1 VGRHGPAQQIPDA
14 LNPFVPAAP
23 IRSVLR
29 DPHLPCDNDET
40 ADPEDTAPDRR
51 LVNPANQQRSGR
63 WITRERLKWT
73 GIGIAGAFLALVL
86 VLVITAPL
94 SKSLQPITAPSLT
107 LLSVEGAPI
116 ARRGAVVEGT
126 VDAAKL
132 PRHVVRPFLAIE
144 DRRFFAHIG
153 VDPQG
158 LARAFLANLRE
169 GEVVEGG
176 STITQ
181 QLAKLSFLSP
191 EQTIWR
197 KLQEVVLAFWLEA
210 RLGKNEIL
218 SRYLSSVYFG
228 DNVFGLRAA
237 ARHYFSREP
246 EELSVEQAAML
257 AGLLKAPST
266 LAPTDNLDGARER
279 AAVVI
284 AAMVDAGMLS
294 QAEAEELP
302 EVTLAVGGLPQV
314 PSGSYFADWAFSQAE
329 AALDDKYPTHLL
341 RTTLE
346 DRLQREAVA
355 AIRNVGTGGA
365 QVALVAMRRD
375 GRVVAM
381 VGGNSYER
389 SPFNRATQALRQP
402 GSTFKLFVYL
412 AALREG
418 YTTSTR
424 VQDRPLRIGN
434 WTPAN
439 YNNEYRGEITLRE
452 AFAVS
457 SNVAAVRLSEEVGRD
472 KVIAAARDLGLRG
485 DLERGPTM
493 ALGTSGVS
501 LIDLVAAYAAV
512 SAGRHPVRPHGL
524 PVENATSGTTPM
536 DPRVRAQMLELLRAA
551 VDEGSGR
558 GARLSTQ
565 AFGKTGTSQDGRDA
579 YFIGFAGDLITGVWI
594 GHDDNRPIPG
604 AQGGGVPAAIW
615 RTFMTSALTP
625 TDNVRPPRRAP
636 REVPP
641 PPSAARAPV
650 VSREYD
656 VEQGISGEDA
666 PVARPL
672 DGPTAEVPII
682 EVPQV
687 LDLPEPAAPRAV
699 PRPAPDVP
707 VQDEEPSQDAE
718 PVQPGR

>member
-1 VGRHGPAQQIPDA
+1 M
-14 LNPFVPAAP
+14 
-23 IRSVLR
+23 LR
-29 DPHLPCDNDET
+29 DPHLRPDSDE
-40 ADPEDTAPDRR
+40 ALGLEDTAAEPS
-51 LVNPANQQRSGR
+51 LAYAPGPPPPGR

-73 GIGIAGAFLALVL
+73 GLGIVGAFLALIL

-107 LLSVEGAPI
+107 LLSAEGAPI
-116 ARRGAVVEGT
+116 ARRGAVVEGP
-126 VDAAKL
+126 VDAAEL
-132 PRHVVRPFLAIE
+132 PDHVVQPFLAIE
-144 DRRFFAHIG
+144 DRRFFGHFG

-197 KLQEVVLAFWLEA
+197 KLQEAVLAFWLEA

-294 QAEAEELP
+294 KAEAEELP
-302 EVTLAVGGLPQV
+302 EVTLDVGGLPEV
-314 PSGSYFADWAFSQAE
+314 PSGSYFADWAFAQAE
-329 AALDDKYPTHLL
+329 AALDDKYPAHTLT
-341 RTTLE
+341 TTLE

-418 YTTSTR
+418 YTPGTR
-424 VQDRPLRIGN
+424 VEDRPLRIGN

-439 YNNEYRGEITLRE
+439 YNDEYRGEITLRE

-457 SNVAAVRLSEEVGRD
+457 SNVAAVRLAEEVGRD
-472 KVIAAARDLGLRG
+472 KVIAAARDLGMRG
-485 DLERGPTM
+485 ELERGPTM

-524 PVENATSGTTPM
+524 PRENVADGTTAM
-536 DPRVRAQMLELLRAA
+536 EPRVRAQMLELLRAA
-551 VDEGSGR
+551 VNEGSAR

-565 AFGKTGTSQDGRDA
+565 AFGKTGTSQDSRDA
-579 YFIGFAGDLITGVWI
+579 YFIGFSGDLITGVWI
-594 GHDDNRPIPG
+594 GHDDNRPMPG

-615 RTFMTSALTP
+615 RNFMTRALTP
-625 TDNVRPPRRAP
+625 ADEAPAPARAP
-636 REVPP
+636 REMPP

-656 VEQGISGEDA
+656 VEQGLAGEDA
-666 PVARPL
+666 PIARPL
-672 DGPTAEVPII
+672 DGPTAQVPIVA
-682 EVPQV
+682 VPPV
-687 LDLPEPAAPRAV
+687 VDLPGPAAPRIE
-699 PRPAPDVP
+699 PRPAPAIP
-707 VQDEEPSQDAE
+707 TPDEELPQDAE
-718 PVQPGR
+718 PVEAQR

>member
-1 VGRHGPAQQIPDA
+1 
-14 LNPFVPAAP
+14 
-23 IRSVLR
+23 VLR
-29 DPHLPCDNDET
+29 DPHLRPDSDEAPVLEET
-40 ADPEDTAPDRR
+40 AAEP
-51 LVNPANQQRSGR
+51 LPADASSPRTPRR

-73 GIGIAGAFLALVL
+73 GVGIVGAFFALILLLAV
-86 VLVITAPL
+86 TAPL

-107 LLSVEGAPI
+107 LLSAEGAPI
-116 ARRGAVVEGT
+116 ARRGAVVEAP
-126 VDAAKL
+126 VDAAEL
-132 PRHVVRPFLAIE
+132 PEHVVQPFLAIE
-144 DRRFFAHIG
+144 DRRFFKHFG

-191 EQTIWR
+191 EQTVWR

-210 RLGKNEIL
+210 QLGKNEIL

-237 ARHYFSREP
+237 AAHYFSREP

-294 QAEAEELP
+294 QAKAEGLP

-329 AALDDKYPTHLL
+329 AALDNKYPTHML

-346 DRLQREAVA
+346 DRLQREAVT

-418 YTTSTR
+418 YTPTTR

-434 WTPAN
+434 WAPAN

-457 SNVAAVRLSEEVGRD
+457 SNVAAVRLSEQVGRD

-485 DLERGPTM
+485 DLEQGPTM

-501 LIDLVAAYAAV
+501 LIDLVSAYAAV
-512 SAGRHPVRPHGL
+512 SAGRHPVLPHGL
-524 PVENATSGTTPM
+524 PLEDPTSDTTPM
-536 DPRVRAQMLELLRAA
+536 DPRVRAQMLELLQAA
-551 VDEGSGR
+551 VNEGSAR

-579 YFIGFAGDLITGVWI
+579 YFIGFSGDLITGVWI
-594 GHDDNRPIPG
+594 GHDDNRPMPG

-615 RTFMTSALTP
+615 RSFMRRALAP
-625 TDNVRPPRRAP
+625 ADEAPAPCRAP
-636 REVPP
+636 REAPL

-656 VEQGISGEDA
+656 VEQGLAGADA
-666 PVARPL
+666 PIA
-672 DGPTAEVPII
+672 GPMDDPAAQVPII
-682 EVPQV
+682 EVPPV
-687 LDLPEPAAPRAV
+687 LDLPEPTAPRVV
-699 PRPAPDVP
+699 PRPAPDIP
-707 VQDEEPSQDAE
+707 AQDEAPPQDAE
-718 PVQPGR
+718 PVEAEQ